1 MEKEQTAIS
10 RGYLNEEFRLYHL
23 RDNKTQDIEY
33 HYHEFDKIV
42 VFISGSVSYIIEG
55 KTYYLK
61 PWDVLFI
68 RHGIIHRPVISRDE
82 MYERIVLWMNREFLD
97 AHSYEGDNLS
107 RCFKESWQR
116 NHYLLRFSAEDLA
129 VLPVRMAELEKEVN
143 LAEFGSRLMARTL
156 FLQLMVKFNR
166 CFLREQ
172 FGVDSSAYNIDPK
185 IDEVLGYINGNLD
198 GDLSIEALSKRFYIS
213 KYHFM
218 RKFKSATGFSVH
230 SYVLQKRLNMAAELL
245 TGGIS
250 AAEAAY
256 KTGFSDYSSFLRAF
270 KRMYN
275 LTPRQFAGRKYSP
288 WHGGAQENSD

>member
-1 MEKEQTAIS
+1 MENLQPAIS

-23 RDNKTQDIEY
+23 RDNKAQDIEY
-33 HYHEFDKIV
+33 HFHEFDKIV

-82 MYERIVLWMNREFLD
+82 MYERIVLWMNGEFLD
-97 AHSYEGDNLS
+97 AHSYEGDDLS
-107 RCFKESWQR
+107 RCFKESRQK
-116 NHYLLRFSAEDLA
+116 NHYLLRFSAEDLTVFPA
-129 VLPVRMAELEKEVN
+129 RMAELEEELK

-172 FGVDSSAYNIDPK
+172 HGADIGSFKMDPK
-185 IDEVLGYINGNLD
+185 IDEALGYINENLD
-198 GDLSIEALSKRFYIS
+198 GDLSVEALSKRFFVS

-230 SYVLQKRLNMAAELL
+230 SYVLQKRLSTAAELL
-245 TGGIS
+245 AGGTG

-270 KRMYN
+270 KRLYG
-275 LTPRQFAGRKYSP
+275 LTPRQFVGRKNIP
-288 WHGGAQENSD
+288 WQGGEQENSD

>member
-1 MEKEQTAIS
+1 MENERAAIS

-23 RDNKTQDIEY
+23 RDNEAQDIEY
-33 HYHEFDKIV
+33 HFHEFDKIV

-68 RHGIIHRPVISRDE
+68 RHGIIHRPVISREE

-107 RCFKESWQR
+107 HCFKESWQ
-116 NHYLLRFSAEDLA
+116 NKQFLLRFSAEDLA
-129 VLPVRMAELEKEVN
+129 VFPAKMAELEKEVK

-166 CFLREQ
+166 CFMRGQ
-172 FGVDSSAYNIDPK
+172 AGVDSSAYNIDPK
-185 IDEVLGYINGNLD
+185 IEEVIGYINGNLD
-198 GDLSIEALSKRFYIS
+198 GDLSVEALSKRFFIS

-218 RKFKSATGFSVH
+218 RKFKGATGFSVH

-245 TGGIS
+245 AAGNS
-250 AAEAAY
+250 ASQAAY

-275 LTPRQFAGRKYSP
+275 LTPRQFAGRKYKS
-288 WHGGAQENSD
+288 WHGRDQENSD